1 MKLVIRTLKVLG
13 ITLALILVI
22 IGFILYPLLRGATGY
37 TAKMLCSGVFVEGL
51 SQQQV
56 EQMELG
62 SFPFNRVESTVD
74 FQNKQVKSTIFK
86 LVSQSAQYEEG
97 IGATLYPNGYNEII
111 GRIPLPVNT
120 RDTIPWPTGSVI
132 ADTVAEGIDVT
143 GLNQYISQHFMVTSR
158 AVVVIKDGQLIAEH
172 YAEGIDKYT
181 PLLGWSMTKSIAAT
195 LVGILVKDGV
205 LTVNQPVTIN
215 DWPTDERQY
224 ITLNNLL
231 QMSSGLKW
239 NEDYSKTSLTDV
251 SRMLYLES
259 DMSAY
264 ASSVKSEVSPDSVWR
279 YSSGTTNIISGMLR
293 WCFDEYQDYY
303 QFPRKRLFN
312 KLGMQHSLIE
322 TDAVGNFVGSS
333 YGYCS
338 ARDWA
343 RLGMLY
349 LNNGVWQGE
358 QILPE
363 WWVQYATTPAR
374 QSNGQYGAQ
383 IWLNASQQHMPDLPA
398 DVYFFNGYRGQRVTV
413 MPSMNMVVVC
423 LNSSAERI
431 DFNSYLKGMLKY
443 VQ

>member
-37 TAKMLCSGVFVEGL
+37 SAKMLCSGVFVEGL

-56 EQMELG
+56 EQMELS
-62 SFPFNRVESTVD
+62 SFPFNQVESNVD
-74 FQNKQVKSTIFK
+74 FQTMQVKSTIFK
-86 LVSQSAQYEEG
+86 LVSQSARYEEG
-97 IGATLYPNGYNEII
+97 IGATLYPNGYNEIK
-111 GRIPLPVNT
+111 GRIPLPVHV
-120 RDTIPWPTGSVI
+120 RDTIHWPMGSVV
-132 ADTVAEGIDVT
+132 ADTLAEGINAA
-143 GLNQYISQHFMVTSR
+143 GLNEYIRQHFTATSR

-172 YAEGIDKYT
+172 YAEGIDKHT
-181 PLLGWSMTKSIAAT
+181 PLLGWSMTKTITAALT
-195 LVGILVKDGV
+195 GILVKDG
-205 LTVNQPVTIN
+205 LLDIDQPAIISHWSE
-215 DWPTDERQY
+215 DDRSL

-259 DMSAY
+259 DMY
-264 ASSVKSEVSPDSVWR
+264 RFASSVKSEVSPDSVWR

-293 WCFDEYQDYY
+293 LCFDEYQDYY

-363 WWVQYATTPAR
+363 WWVKYSTTPAI
-374 QSNGQYGAQ
+374 QSDGKYGAQ
-383 IWLNASQQHMPDLPA
+383 VWLNASQRHMPDLPA

-431 DFNSYLKGMLKY
+431 DFNSYLKGMLQY